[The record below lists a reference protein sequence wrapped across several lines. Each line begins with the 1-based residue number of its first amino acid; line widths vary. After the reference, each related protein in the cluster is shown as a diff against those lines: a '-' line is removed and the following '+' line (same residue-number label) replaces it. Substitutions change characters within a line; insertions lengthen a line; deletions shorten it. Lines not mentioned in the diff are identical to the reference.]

1 MPRWLNPSALLG
13 FMKSFLK
20 IPQKVHNALLI
31 TAVLAE
37 HYDSGK
43 PVTLSGIAEKEKVS
57 RGFLEETAAYLR
69 EANLIVGQR
78 GAGGGYVL
86 AHAPTD
92 IYVGDV
98 VEAVEGPISIVDCLD
113 DRIGCPMAAEC
124 LSKGIWAK
132 LQNQMNQTLFGMS
145 LAQMVGVNKTDT
157 KADK

>member
-1 MPRWLNPSALLG
+1 M
-13 FMKSFLK
+13 
-20 IPQKVHNALLI
+20 HNALLI

-37 HYDSGK
+37 HYGSGE
-43 PVTLSGIAEKEKVS
+43 PVTLLEIAEKEKVS
-57 RGFLEETAAYLR
+57 RGFLEETAACLR
-69 EANLIVGQR
+69 EANLIIGRR

-86 AHAPTD
+86 AHDPTD

-132 LQNQMNQTLFGMS
+132 LQTQMNQTLFGMS
-145 LAQMVGVNKTDT
+145 LAQMIG
-157 KADK
+157 ADKTGTEADK